1 MDCRTVRQLA
11 DSFLSEQL
19 LVETNHEVL
28 RHLETCDACRA
39 ELDARRAIRE
49 RLRVAFARSADLE
62 MRPEFLAEITR
73 SLKAETET
81 TVSRRSLLRSW
92 WTAAAG
98 VLLAAGGGLAIRQTR
113 SRSQLTALA
122 MTAAGDHQN
131 CAIRFNLGERPIAL
145 EEAARLYGMPYG
157 QMASFQ
163 ISGDTLPVAT
173 LARHSCVYSGHR
185 FAHLVIQ
192 YHDAVTSLLV
202 THGQASAEPR
212 IETTDG
218 RRSVASLPA
227 GDFVAFV
234 VADLPQADVLTLARA
249 IAPALDRHL
258 SV

>member
-1 MDCRTVRQLA
+1 MDCRTVRHIA

-49 RLRVAFARSADLE
+49 RLRGAFARSSDLE

-81 TVSRRSLLRSW
+81 PVSRRSLLRSW
-92 WTAAAG
+92 WAAAAG
-98 VLLAAGGGLAIRQTR
+98 VLLAAGGGFAIRHTR
-113 SRSQLTALA
+113 TRSQLTALA
-122 MTAAGDHQN
+122 ITAAGDHQN
-131 CAIRFNLGERPIAL
+131 CAIRFNLAERSITL

-163 ISGDTLPVAT
+163 IPAAEFPVAT
-173 LARHSCVYSGHR
+173 LARHSCMYSGHR
-185 FAHLVIQ
+185 FAHIVFQ
-192 YHDAVTSLLV
+192 YHDVVTSLLV
-202 THGQASAEPR
+202 THGQASGEPQ
-212 IETTDG
+212 IETADG
-218 RRSVASLPA
+218 LRSVASLPA
-227 GDFVAFV
+227 GEFVAFV
-234 VADLPQADVLTLARA
+234 VADLHQTEVLALACA
-249 IAPALDRHL
+249 IAPALDRQL